1 MECMRTQDRQLGR
14 EDFVSDHKI
23 FDMGLHAFRLDVAE
37 SDLLKEF
44 ITETLLAMVAQ
55 ERGNEV
61 INKYGHGMRVGW
73 HWARG
78 LRVQCANALVGC
90 GLS

>member
-1 MECMRTQDRQLGR
+1 
-14 EDFVSDHKI
+14 
-23 FDMGLHAFRLDVAE
+23 MGLHAFRLDVAE
-37 SDLLKEF
+37 SDLLREF

-61 INKYGHGMRVGW
+61 INRYGNEMLVGW

-78 LRVQCANALVGC
+78 LRVQCATDLVGWS
-90 GLS
+90 LS